1 MRVLLVGASGFLGRF
16 VEKELLHR
24 GHSVVPVD
32 VSAPRHESA
41 VPADRWIVGD
51 IRTLDWKKV
60 GASTDAVI
68 CTAASLALGR
78 SRADWGKAVTV
89 NVLGLQRLLEWALH
103 SDVGSFVF
111 TSSAGMYI
119 RNQSGEP
126 ISEQAPVNPPAAY
139 WTTKLLMEQLVFS
152 DDMPAR
158 LTPWALRLSSPY
170 GPGQRPGSVLPRFIQ
185 AASRGQPLTIF
196 DGGSRSQD
204 FIWVEDAAAA
214 HVRCIEA
221 TGPSC
226 PGPINLGSGE
236 ETSMLALAR
245 TVSDVFS
252 GSKASIVDV
261 LTPNPDRTRMNL
273 DITRARDLLE
283 LEPRSLRVGLESLR
297 GLL

>member
-16 VEKELLHR
+16 VEKELVRR
-24 GHSVVPVD
+24 GHYVVPVD
-32 VSAPRHESA
+32 LSAPAHESA

-60 GASTDAVI
+60 GSSTDAVI

-78 SRADWGKAVTV
+78 TRADWEKTLAV
-89 NVLGLQRLLEWALH
+89 NILALKRLLDWAID

-111 TSSAGMYI
+111 TSSAGMYV
-119 RNQSGEP
+119 RNESGERL
-126 ISEQAPVNPPAAY
+126 SEQTPVNPPAAY

-152 DDMPAR
+152 DGMPAR

-185 AASRGQPLTIF
+185 AVNSGQPLTIF
-196 DGGSRSQD
+196 GGGSRSQD

-221 TGPSC
+221 KRPSYL
-226 PGPINLGSGE
+226 GPINLGSGE
-236 ETSMLALAR
+236 ETSMLTLAHAI
-245 TVSDVFS
+245 SDVFA
-252 GSKASIVDV
+252 GSTAPIVDV
-261 LTPNPDRTRMNL
+261 PTPDPDRTRMNL
-273 DITRARDLLE
+273 DITRARNVLE
-283 LEPRSLRVGLESLR
+283 LEPRSLRVGLQSLR
-297 GLL
+297 ESS